1 MNFLSLTNLLVK
13 KVYDIYIANSLLNVN
28 GQNMFVSLPSVFIFL
43 QAIFYFDV
51 LVVIL
56 IAFSFVRQFV
66 KWLPD

>member
-56 IAFSFVRQFV
+56 SAFSFVRQFV
-66 KWLPD
+66 QWLPD

>member
-66 KWLPD
+66 QWLPD